1 MKRRVLL
8 TGGVGVAA
16 ATAGAWWALHRHAV
30 APANALWSMQFEQP
44 QGGALSMASLR
55 GQPLLLNFR
64 ATWCAPC
71 EKEMPLLD
79 RFQRAHQERGWRV
92 VGLAVDSVAPVRD
105 FLSRLPVSFAI
116 GLTGSSGVELSRR
129 LGNSSGSLPFTV
141 VFDRSGQ
148 AIDRKLG
155 AVHETDLAGWESR
168 IR

>member
-1 MKRRVLL
+1 M
-8 TGGVGVAA
+8 AA
-16 ATAGAWWALHRHAV
+16 AAAGAWWALHRRAV
-30 APANALWSMQFEQP
+30 APADEASAALWGMQFERP
-44 QGGALSMASLR
+44 QGGALAMASLR
-55 GQPLLLNFR
+55 GQPLLLNFW

-71 EKEMPLLD
+71 VKEMPLLD

-105 FLSRLPVSFAI
+105 FLTRLPIGFAI
-116 GLTGSSGVELSRR
+116 GLAGSSGVELSRR

-148 AIDRKLG
+148 VVDRKLG
-155 AVHETDLAGWESR
+155 ALRETDLAAWESR